1 MAKIFK
7 GHNGYLNVLA
17 IIIPFVFM
25 TGFFQLV
32 TLAFL
37 GIDFESDPDNIGD
50 SQRAI
55 VLFFGSIGGMLV
67 IFLFRKYLDQKSI
80 GSLGIKNEHVA
91 RDLLMGMLFGFTI
104 VGAGYL
110 ILINTNQIQFEGLEF
125 SGPRLLQGIL
135 LFAVVA
141 LSEEILFRGYV
152 LSNLLNSFH
161 PIIALV
167 ISAMLFSVVHSA
179 NPDFSWIPFFEL
191 FLVGILLGIPYLHNG
206 NLWFPFG
213 LHFSWDFFQ
222 GTIFGFNVSGKEI
235 DSLMEISYQEANKW
249 NGGDFGFEGSLY
261 SLILSLVAIA
271 VAIVL
276 YDNSKKNG

>member
-17 IIIPFVFM
+17 IIIPLVLM

-37 GIDFESDPDNIGD
+37 GIGFESDPDNIGD
-50 SQRAI
+50 SQKAI

-125 SGPRLLQGIL
+125 SGPRLSQGIL

-161 PIIALV
+161 PIIALI

-191 FLVGILLGIPYLHNG
+191 LLVGILLGIPYLHNG

-213 LHFSWDFFQ
+213 LHFSWNFFQ